1 MLHVKFSSFSV
12 CRQTQILAILISGSR
27 YGLQGYHHNSYS
39 YAYWLLVGDFSFV
52 HELLKEIP
60 NKKWKK
66 WRSFEIRLWISHC
79 SDKWSFFSYFEQLV
93 VFFDALSARRGCS
106 RARAATSNSP
116 RCMQDAHVLSSS
128 SFSPPLPSSHSFPS
142 TKVLVLCPSQKHSS
156 LLLWFIPVLGT
167 EVEV

>member
-1 MLHVKFSSFSV
+1 MGCKATTTIPILMLTGYWWENFRLSMSFLKRYRTKNEKSDEASKFDSEY
-12 CRQTQILAILISGSR
+12 AIVLINGV
-27 YGLQGYHHNSYS
+27 N
-39 YAYWLLVGDFSFV
+39 
-52 HELLKEIP
+52 
-60 NKKWKK
+60 
-66 WRSFEIRLWISHC
+66 
-79 SDKWSFFSYFEQLV
+79 FSYFEQLV